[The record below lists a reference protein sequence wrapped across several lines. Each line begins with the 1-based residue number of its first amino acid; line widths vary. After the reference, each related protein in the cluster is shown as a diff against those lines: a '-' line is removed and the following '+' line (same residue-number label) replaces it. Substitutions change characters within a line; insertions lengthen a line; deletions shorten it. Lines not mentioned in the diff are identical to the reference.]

1 MRGFPPKHLETT
13 KIHYKI
19 MHKYFL
25 INISQIDISQI
36 NIFSE
41 GRHASQFLR
50 GFPPQILET
59 IKIFYQTAHAKVKK
73 TCLRGRDT

>member
-1 MRGFPPKHLETT
+1 MRGFPLKHLETT

-25 INISQIDISQI
+25 INISQI